1 MPYRDVAALLTDS
14 AARDTQSA
22 RDSENIARLVDR
34 LDYLLN
40 FDYVG
45 GTTDPDDPE
54 VKRDRERRKAA
65 GIKPPPLPIL
75 APIALRDP
83 DVTAELAERARA
95 EHQKY
100 EVPPP
105 RKLGL
110 RELMA
115 RYEGR

>member
-1 MPYRDVAALLTDS
+1 MLKDS

-45 GTTDPDDPE
+45 ATTDPDDPD
-54 VKRDRERRKAA
+54 VKRERERRKEA
-65 GIKPPPLPIL
+65 GFKPPPLPIL
-75 APIALRDP
+75 APVALRDP

-105 RKLGL
+105 RKVSL

-115 RYEGR
+115 RFDGRR